1 MFQPLLDAFIES
13 APIKK
18 KITSKSPPL
27 KIAVANWWGGAEE
40 FKKSALYFILSQ
52 RYTITL
58 HQNPNE
64 SSDLVF
70 GSPIGSARKILSYK
84 NTKRVFYTG
93 ENEVP
98 NFNLFD
104 YAIGFDE
111 LDFRDRYLR
120 MPLYYASLHYKAES
134 VNDTTAPYKIKDNSL
149 YALKKPSHHFKEN
162 HPNLCAVVNDESDP
176 LKRGFASFVAS
187 NPNAPIRN
195 AFYDALNSIE
205 PVAGGGSVK
214 NTLGYNVK
222 NKSEFLSQYKFN
234 LCFENTQGYGYVTE
248 KIIDAYFSHTIPIY
262 WGSPS
267 VAKDFNPKSFV
278 NVCDF
283 KNFDEA
289 IDYVR
294 YLHTHPNAYLDMLYE
309 NPLNTLDGKAYFYQ
323 NLSFKKILDFFK
335 TILENDT
342 IYHNNPFVFYRDLNN
357 PFVFYR
363 DLNEPLVSIDD
374 LRVNYDDLRVNY
386 DDLRVNYDDLR
397 VNYDDLRVNYDDL
410 RVNYDDLRVNY
421 DDLRVN
427 YERLLQNASPLL
439 ELSQNTTFKIY
450 RKAYQKSLPLLRA
463 VRKLVKKLGL

>member
-1 MFQPLLDAFIES
+1 MA
-13 APIKK
+13 
-18 KITSKSPPL
+18 SKSPPL
-27 KIAVANWWGGAEE
+27 KIAVANWWGDEEIKE
-40 FKKSALYFILSQ
+40 FKKSVLYFILSQ

-58 HQNPNE
+58 HRNPNKP
-64 SSDLVF
+64 SDLVF
-70 GSPIGSARKILSYK
+70 SNPLGSARKILSYQ

-111 LDFRDRYLR
+111 LDFNNRYLR
-120 MPLYYASLHYKAES
+120 MPLYYAHLHYEAEL
-134 VNDTTAPYKIKDNSL
+134 VNDTTSPYKLKDNSL

-162 HPNLCAVVNDESDP
+162 HPNLCAVVNNESDP

-187 NPNAPIRN
+187 NANAPMRN

-205 PVAGGGSVK
+205 PVTGGGSVK

-234 LCFENTQGYGYVTE
+234 LCFENSQGYGYVTE
-248 KIIDAYFSHTIPIY
+248 KILDAYFSHTIPIY

-278 NVCDF
+278 NVHDF

-309 NPLNTLDGKAYFYQ
+309 NPLNAIDGKAYFYQ
-323 NLSFKKILDFFK
+323 DLSFKKILDFFK

-342 IYHNNPFVFYRDLNN
+342 IYYKYSTSFMWECDLHK
-357 PFVFYR
+357 
-363 DLNEPLVSIDD
+363 PLVSIDD
-374 LRVNYDDLRVNY
+374 LRINYDDLRINYDDLRINYDDLRINYDDLRVS
-386 DDLRVNYDDLR
+386 
-397 VNYDDLRVNYDDL
+397 
-410 RVNYDDLRVNY
+410 
-421 DDLRVN
+421 

-439 ELSQNTTFKIY
+439 ELSQNTSFKIY

-463 VRKLVKKLGL
+463 IRRWVKK

>member
-13 APIKK
+13 ASIEKMA
-18 KITSKSPPL
+18 SKSPPPL
-27 KIAVANWWGGAEE
+27 KIAVANWWGDEEVEE
-40 FKKSALYFILSQ
+40 FKKSLLYFILSQ
-52 RYTITL
+52 RYTIAL
-58 HQNPNE
+58 HQNP
-64 SSDLVF
+64 DKPADIVF
-70 GSPIGSARKILSYK
+70 GNPLGSARKILSYQ
-84 NTKRVFYTG
+84 NAKRVFYTG

-120 MPLYYASLHYKAES
+120 MPLYYDRLHHKAES
-134 VNDTTAPYKIKDNSL
+134 VNDTTAPYKLKAL
-149 YALKKPSHHFKEN
+149 YTLKKPSHHFKEN

-187 NPNAPIRN
+187 NPNAPKRN

-205 PVAGGGSVK
+205 PVTGGGSVR
-214 NTLGYNVK
+214 NTLGYKVE

-323 NLSFKKILDFFK
+323 DLSFKKILDFFK

-342 IYHNNPFVFYRDLNN
+342 IYHDN

-363 DLNEPLVSIDD
+363 DLNEPLATI
-374 LRVNYDDLRVNY
+374 DDLRVNY

-450 RKAYQKSLPLLRA
+450 RKAYQKSLPLLC
-463 VRKLVKKLGL
+463 VIRKLIKK

>member
-18 KITSKSPPL
+18 MPLSYPPL

-52 RYTITL
+52 RYKITL

-64 SSDLVF
+64 PSDLVF
-70 GSPIGSARKILSYK
+70 GSPIGSARKILSYQ

-93 ENEVP
+93 ENEAP

-111 LDFRDRYLR
+111 LDFNDRYLR
-120 MPLYYASLHYKAES
+120 MPLYYAYLHYKAEI
-134 VNDTTAPYKIKDNSL
+134 VNDTTSPYKLKADSL

-162 HPNLCAVVNDESDP
+162 HPNLCAVVNNESDP

-187 NPNAPIRN
+187 NPNAPKRN
-195 AFYDALNSIE
+195 AFYDALNAIE
-205 PVAGGGSVK
+205 PVTGGGAVR

-278 NVCDF
+278 NVHDF

-289 IDYVR
+289 IDYIK
-294 YLHTHPNAYLDMLYE
+294 YLHTHQNAYLDMLYE
-309 NPLNTLDGKAYFYQ
+309 NPLNSVNGKAGFYQ
-323 NLSFKKILDFFK
+323 DLSFEKILDFFK

-342 IYHNNPFVFYRDLNN
+342 IYHAHSYSALH
-357 PFVFYR
+357 R

-386 DDLRVNYDDLR
+386 DDLRRDH
-397 VNYDDLRVNYDDL
+397 
-410 RVNYDDLRVNY
+410 
-421 DDLRVN
+421 
-427 YERLLQNASPLL
+427 ERLLSKATPLL
-439 ELSQNTTFKIY
+439 ELSQNTSFKIY
-450 RKAYQKSLPLLRA
+450 RKAYQKSLPLLHAIR
-463 VRKLVKKLGL
+463 RWVKKLGL

>member
-13 APIKK
+13 ASIEKMA
-18 KITSKSPPL
+18 SKSPPPL
-27 KIAVANWWGGAEE
+27 KIAVANWWGDEEIKE

-64 SSDLVF
+64 FSDLVF
-70 GSPIGSARKILSYK
+70 SNPLGAARKILSYQ
-84 NTKRVFYTG
+84 NAKRVFYTG

-111 LDFRDRYLR
+111 LNFNDRYLR
-120 MPLYYASLHYKAES
+120 MPLYYDRLHHKAES
-134 VNDTTAPYKIKDNSL
+134 VNDTTAPYKLKPDSL

-162 HPNLCAVVNDESDP
+162 HPNLCAVVNNESDP

-187 NPNAPIRN
+187 NANAPKRN

-205 PVAGGGSVK
+205 PVTGGGSVR
-214 NTLGYNVK
+214 NTLGYKVENK
-222 NKSEFLSQYKFN
+222 NEFLSQYKFN
-234 LCFENTQGYGYVTE
+234 LCFENSQGYGYVTE
-248 KIIDAYFSHTIPIY
+248 KILDAYFSHTIPIY

-278 NVCDF
+278 NVHDF
-283 KNFDEA
+283 NNFDEA
-289 IDYVR
+289 IDHVR

-309 NPLNTLDGKAYFYQ
+309 NPLNSVNGKAYFYQ
-323 NLSFKKILDFFK
+323 DLSFKKILAFFK

-342 IYHNNPFVFYRDLNN
+342 IYHKSSTSFMWECDLH
-357 PFVFYR
+357 
-363 DLNEPLVSIDD
+363 DPLVSIDD
-374 LRVNYDDLRVNY
+374 LRINYDDLRINYDDLRVNY
-386 DDLRVNYDDLR
+386 DDLRI
-397 VNYDDLRVNYDDL
+397 
-410 RVNYDDLRVNY
+410 
-421 DDLRVN
+421 N

-450 RKAYQKSLPLLRA
+450 YKAYQKSLPLLRSI
-463 VRKLVKKLGL
+463 RRWVKK

>member
-13 APIKK
+13 APIK

-52 RYTITL
+52 RYKITL
-58 HQNPNE
+58 HQNPKKHA
-64 SSDLVF
+64 DIVF
-70 GSPIGSARKILSYK
+70 GNPLGSARKILSYQ
-84 NTKRVFYTG
+84 NAKRVFYTG

-111 LDFRDRYLR
+111 LDFNNRYLR
-120 MPLYYASLHYKAES
+120 MPLYYDRLHHKAES
-134 VNDTTAPYKIKDNSL
+134 VNDTTAPYKLKDNSL
-149 YALKKPSHHFKEN
+149 YALKKPSHKFKEN
-162 HPNLCAVVNDESDP
+162 HPNLCALINNEIDP

-187 NPNAPIRN
+187 NANAPIRN

-205 PVAGGGSVK
+205 PVTGGGSVR
-214 NTLGYNVK
+214 NTLGYKVK

-234 LCFENTQGYGYVTE
+234 LCFENSQGYGYVTE

-278 NVCDF
+278 NVHDF
-283 KNFDEA
+283 NNFDEA

-309 NPLNTLDGKAYFYQ
+309 NPLNTIDGKAYFYQ
-323 NLSFKKILDFFK
+323 DLSFKKILDFFK

-342 IYHNNPFVFYRDLNN
+342 IYHKSSTSFMWERDLHN
-357 PFVFYR
+357 P
-363 DLNEPLVSIDD
+363 LASIDD

-410 RVNYDDLRVNY
+410 RVNYDDLRADY
-421 DDLRVN
+421 D
-427 YERLLQNASPLL
+427 RLLQNASPLL

-450 RKAYQKSLPLLRA
+450 RKIYQKSLPLLRA

>member
-13 APIKK
+13 ASIE
-18 KITSKSPPL
+18 KITSKSPPPL
-27 KIAVANWWGGAEE
+27 KIAVANWWGDEEIKE

-52 RYTITL
+52 RYKITL
-58 HQNPNE
+58 HQNPNKP
-64 SSDLVF
+64 SDLVF
-70 GSPIGSARKILSYK
+70 GNPLGSARKILSYQ

-111 LDFRDRYLR
+111 LDFNNRYLR
-120 MPLYYASLHYKAES
+120 MPLYYDRLHHKAES
-134 VNDTTAPYKIKDNSL
+134 VNDTTSPYKIKSDSL
-149 YALKKPSHHFKEN
+149 YTLKKPSHHFKEN
-162 HPNLCAVVNDESDP
+162 HPNLCAVVNNESDP

-205 PVAGGGSVK
+205 PVTGGGSVR

-234 LCFENTQGYGYVTE
+234 LCFENSQGYGYVTE

-278 NVCDF
+278 NIHDF

-323 NLSFKKILDFFK
+323 DLSFKKILDFFK
-335 TILENDT
+335 TILENDM
-342 IYHNNPFVFYRDLNN
+342 IYHKSSTSFMWKCDLHNPLI
-357 PFVFYR
+357 P
-363 DLNEPLVSIDD
+363 I
-374 LRVNYDDLRVNY
+374 
-386 DDLRVNYDDLR
+386 DDLR

-463 VRKLVKKLGL
+463 VRKWIKKLGL

>member
-1 MFQPLLDAFIES
+1 
-13 APIKK
+13 
-18 KITSKSPPL
+18 
-27 KIAVANWWGGAEE
+27 
-40 FKKSALYFILSQ
+40 
-52 RYTITL
+52 
-58 HQNPNE
+58 
-64 SSDLVF
+64 
-70 GSPIGSARKILSYK
+70 
-84 NTKRVFYTG
+84 KRVFYTG
-93 ENEVP
+93 ENEAP

-111 LDFRDRYLR
+111 LDFNDRYLR
-120 MPLYYASLHYKAES
+120 MPLYYDRLHHKAES
-134 VNDTTAPYKIKDNSL
+134 VNDTTAPYKLKDNSL

-162 HPNLCAVVNDESDP
+162 HPHLCAVVNNESDP

-187 NPNAPIRN
+187 NPNAPKRN

-205 PVAGGGSVK
+205 PVTGGGSVK
-214 NTLGYNVK
+214 NTLGYKVE

-234 LCFENTQGYGYVTE
+234 LCFENSQNYGYVTE
-248 KIIDAYFSHTIPIY
+248 KIIDAYSSHTIPIY

-283 KNFDEA
+283 KDFDEA

-309 NPLNTLDGKAYFYQ
+309 NPLNTIDGKAYFYQ

-342 IYHNNPFVFYRDLNN
+342 IYHNNPFI
-357 PFVFYR
+357 FYR
-363 DLNEPLVSIDD
+363 DLNEPLVTIDD

-397 VNYDDLRVNYDDL
+397 VNYDDLRINYDDL
-410 RVNYDDLRVNY
+410 RINY

-439 ELSQNTTFKIY
+439 ELSQNT
-450 RKAYQKSLPLLRA
+450 
-463 VRKLVKKLGL
+463 

>member
-1 MFQPLLDAFIES
+1 M
-13 APIKK
+13 
-18 KITSKSPPL
+18 
-27 KIAVANWWGGAEE
+27 ANWWGDEEIKE
-40 FKKSALYFILSQ
+40 FKNSALYFILSQ
-52 RYTITL
+52 HYTITL
-58 HQNPNE
+58 HQNP
-64 SSDLVF
+64 DKPADIVF
-70 GSPIGSARKILSYK
+70 GSPLGSARKILSYQ
-84 NTKRVFYTG
+84 NAKRVFYTG

-120 MPLYYASLHYKAES
+120 MPLYYDRLHHKAES
-134 VNDTTAPYKIKDNSL
+134 VNDTTAPYKIKPDSL

-162 HPNLCAVVNDESDP
+162 HPHLCAVVNDESDP

-187 NPNAPIRN
+187 NPNAPKRN

-205 PVAGGGSVK
+205 PVTGGGSVK

-222 NKSEFLSQYKFN
+222 NKNEFLSQYKFN
-234 LCFENTQGYGYVTE
+234 LCFENSQNYGYVTE

-342 IYHNNPFVFYRDLNN
+342 IYHKSSTSFMWECDLH
-357 PFVFYR
+357 
-363 DLNEPLVSIDD
+363 EPLVSI
-374 LRVNYDDLRVNY
+374 
-386 DDLRVNYDDLR
+386 
-397 VNYDDLRVNYDDL
+397 DDLRVNYDDL

-439 ELSQNTTFKIY
+439 ELSQNTSFKIY

-463 VRKLVKKLGL
+463 VRRWVKK

>member
-1 MFQPLLDAFIES
+1 MFQPLLDTFIES
-13 APIKK
+13 ASIEKMA
-18 KITSKSPPL
+18 SKSPPPL
-27 KIAVANWWGGAEE
+27 KIAVANWWGDEEIKE
-40 FKKSALYFILSQ
+40 FKKNILYFILSQ
-52 RYTITL
+52 HYTITL
-58 HQNPNE
+58 HQNPNKP
-64 SSDLVF
+64 SDLVF
-70 GSPIGSARKILSYK
+70 SNPLGLARKILSYQ

-111 LDFRDRYLR
+111 LDFNNRYLR
-120 MPLYYASLHYKAES
+120 MPLYYDRLHYKAQS
-134 VNDTTAPYKIKDNSL
+134 VNDTTAPYKLKPNSL
-149 YALKKPSHHFKEN
+149 YTLKKPTHHFKEN
-162 HPNLCAVVNDESDP
+162 HPNLCAVVNNESDP

-187 NPNAPIRN
+187 NPNAPKRN
-195 AFYDALNSIE
+195 AFYEALNSIE
-205 PVAGGGSVK
+205 PVTGGGSVK
-214 NTLGYNVK
+214 NTLGYKVE

-234 LCFENTQGYGYVTE
+234 LCFENSQGYGYVTE

-283 KNFDEA
+283 KDFDEA

-323 NLSFKKILDFFK
+323 DLSFKKILDFFK

-342 IYHNNPFVFYRDLNN
+342 IYHKSSTSFMWECDLHK
-357 PFVFYR
+357 
-363 DLNEPLVSIDD
+363 PLATI
-374 LRVNYDDLRVNY
+374 
-386 DDLRVNYDDLR
+386 
-397 VNYDDLRVNYDDL
+397 DDLRVNYDDL

-463 VRKLVKKLGL
+463 ARKLIKKLGL

>member
-13 APIKK
+13 ASIEKMA
-18 KITSKSPPL
+18 SKSPPPL
-27 KIAVANWWGGAEE
+27 KIAVANWWGDEEIKE
-40 FKKSALYFILSQ
+40 FKKSVLYFILSQ
-52 RYTITL
+52 RYKIIL
-58 HQNPNE
+58 HSNPNE
-64 SSDLVF
+64 PSDLVF
-70 GSPIGSARKILSYK
+70 GNPLGSARKILSYQ
-84 NTKRVFYTG
+84 NAKRVFYTG

-111 LDFRDRYLR
+111 LDFNDRYLR
-120 MPLYYASLHYKAES
+120 MPLYYDRLHHKAES

-149 YALKKPSHHFKEN
+149 YALKKPTHHFKEN
-162 HPNLCAVVNDESDP
+162 HPNLCAVVNNESDP

-205 PVAGGGSVK
+205 PVTGGGSVK

-222 NKSEFLSQYKFN
+222 NKNEFLSQYKFN
-234 LCFENTQGYGYVTE
+234 LCFENSQGYGYVTE

-283 KNFDEA
+283 KDFDEA

-294 YLHTHPNAYLDMLYE
+294 YLHTHQNAYLDMLYE
-309 NPLNTLDGKAYFYQ
+309 HPLNTLDGKAYFYQ
-323 NLSFKKILDFFK
+323 DLSFKKILDFFK

-342 IYHNNPFVFYRDLNN
+342 IYHKSSTSFMWEY
-357 PFVFYR
+357 
-363 DLNEPLVSIDD
+363 DLNEPLVAIDD

-410 RVNYDDLRVNY
+410 RVNYDDLRADY
-421 DDLRVN
+421 D
-427 YERLLQNASPLL
+427 RLLQNASPLL

-463 VRKLVKKLGL
+463 IRRWVKKLGL

>member
-13 APIKK
+13 ASIEKMA
-18 KITSKSPPL
+18 SKSPPPPPPL
-27 KIAVANWWGGAEE
+27 KIAVANWWGDEEIKE
-40 FKKSALYFILSQ
+40 FKKNILYFILSQ
-52 RYTITL
+52 RYKITL
-58 HQNPNE
+58 HRNP
-64 SSDLVF
+64 DKPADIVF
-70 GSPIGSARKILSYK
+70 GNPLGSARKILSYQ

-93 ENEVP
+93 ENEAP

-120 MPLYYASLHYKAES
+120 MPLYYDRLHHKAES
-134 VNDTTAPYKIKDNSL
+134 VNDTTAPYKLKSDSL
-149 YALKKPSHHFKEN
+149 YALKKPSHCFKEN
-162 HPNLCAVVNDESDP
+162 HPHLCAVVNDESDP

-205 PVAGGGSVK
+205 PVTGGGSVK
-214 NTLGYNVK
+214 NTLGYKVENK
-222 NKSEFLSQYKFN
+222 NEFLSQYKFN
-234 LCFENTQGYGYVTE
+234 LCFENSQGYGYVTE

-278 NVCDF
+278 NVHDF

-289 IDYVR
+289 IDCVR

-309 NPLNTLDGKAYFYQ
+309 NPLNNIDGKAYFYQ

-342 IYHNNPFVFYRDLNN
+342 IYHKSSTSFMWEGDLHK
-357 PFVFYR
+357 
-363 DLNEPLVSIDD
+363 PLISIDG
-374 LRVNYDDLRVNY
+374 LRVNYDN
-386 DDLRVNYDDLR
+386 
-397 VNYDDLRVNYDDL
+397 
-410 RVNYDDLRVNY
+410 
-421 DDLRVN
+421 LRVN

-463 VRKLVKKLGL
+463 IGRWVKKLGL

>member
-1 MFQPLLDAFIES
+1 MFQPLLDAFIDSTHLDETTHN
-13 APIKK
+13 P
-18 KITSKSPPL
+18 PPL
-27 KIAVANWWGGAEE
+27 NIALANWWPLKNSE
-40 FKKSALYFILSQ
+40 KKGFRDFILHVILKQ
-52 RYTITL
+52 RYKIIL
-58 HQNPNE
+58 HSNPNE
-64 SSDLVF
+64 PSDLVF
-70 GSPIGSARKILSYK
+70 SNPLGSARKILSYK

-93 ENEVP
+93 ENESP

-111 LDFRDRYLR
+111 LDFNDRYLR
-120 MPLYYASLHYKAES
+120 MPLYYASLHYKAQS
-134 VNDTTAPYKIKDNSL
+134 VNDTTAPYTLKTDSL
-149 YALKKPSHHFKEN
+149 YTLKKPSHHFKEN
-162 HPNLCAVVNDESDP
+162 HPNLCAVVNNESDP

-195 AFYDALNSIE
+195 AFYDALNAIE
-205 PVAGGGSVK
+205 PVTGGGSVR

-283 KNFDEA
+283 KNFNEA
-289 IDYVR
+289 IDYVK

-309 NPLNTLDGKAYFYQ
+309 NPLNSVNGKAGFYQ

-342 IYHNNPFVFYRDLNN
+342 IYHDNPFI
-357 PFVFYR
+357 FYR
-363 DLNEPLVSIDD
+363 DLNEPLVTI
-374 LRVNYDDLRVNY
+374 
-386 DDLRVNYDDLR
+386 
-397 VNYDDLRVNYDDL
+397 
-410 RVNYDDLRVNY
+410 DDLRVNY

-427 YERLLQNASPLL
+427 YERLLQNATPLL
-439 ELSQNTTFKIY
+439 ELSQNTSFKIY

>member
-1 MFQPLLDAFIES
+1 MFQPLLDAYIDSTQIEETTHK
-13 APIKK
+13 P
-18 KITSKSPPL
+18 PPL
-27 KIAVANWWGGAEE
+27 KIAVANWWGDEEIKE
-40 FKKSALYFILSQ
+40 FKKSVLYFILSQ

-58 HQNPNE
+58 HQNPNKP
-64 SSDLVF
+64 SDLVF
-70 GSPIGSARKILSYK
+70 SNPLGSARKILSYQ
-84 NTKRVFYTG
+84 NAKRVFYTG

-120 MPLYYASLHYKAES
+120 MPLYYDSLHYKAQS

-149 YALKKPSHHFKEN
+149 YALKKPSHCFKEN
-162 HPNLCAVVNDESDP
+162 HPNLCAVVNNESDP

-205 PVAGGGSVK
+205 PVTGGGAVK

-222 NKSEFLSQYKFN
+222 NKNEFLSQYKFN
-234 LCFENTQGYGYVTE
+234 LCFENSQGYGYVTE

-278 NVCDF
+278 NVHDF
-283 KNFDEA
+283 NNFDEA
-289 IDYVR
+289 IDYIK

-323 NLSFKKILDFFK
+323 DLSFKKILDFFK

-342 IYHNNPFVFYRDLNN
+342 IYHKSSTSFMWERDLH
-357 PFVFYR
+357 
-363 DLNEPLVSIDD
+363 EPLVSIDD
-374 LRVNYDDLRVNY
+374 LRVNYDDLRADY
-386 DDLRVNYDDLR
+386 D
-397 VNYDDLRVNYDDL
+397 
-410 RVNYDDLRVNY
+410 
-421 DDLRVN
+421 
-427 YERLLQNASPLL
+427 RLLQNASPLL

-463 VRKLVKKLGL
+463 IRRWVKKLGL

>member
-13 APIKK
+13 ASIEKMA
-18 KITSKSPPL
+18 SKSPPPL
-27 KIAVANWWGGAEE
+27 KIAVANWWGDEEVKE

-58 HQNPNE
+58 HQNPNKP
-64 SSDLVF
+64 SDLVF
-70 GSPIGSARKILSYK
+70 GNPLGSARKILSYQ
-84 NTKRVFYTG
+84 NAKRVFYTG

-111 LDFRDRYLR
+111 LDFNNRYLR
-120 MPLYYASLHYKAES
+120 MPLYYDRLHHKAES
-134 VNDTTAPYKIKDNSL
+134 VNDTTAPYKLKDNSL
-149 YALKKPSHHFKEN
+149 YTLKKPTHHFKEN
-162 HPNLCAVVNDESDP
+162 HPHLCAVVDGKTDP

-205 PVAGGGSVK
+205 PVTGGGSVK
-214 NTLGYNVK
+214 NTLGYKVK

-234 LCFENTQGYGYVTE
+234 LCFENSQGYGYVTE

-267 VAKDFNPKSFV
+267 VAQDFNPKSFV
-278 NVCDF
+278 NVHDF
-283 KNFDEA
+283 KDFDEA

-323 NLSFKKILDFFK
+323 DLSFKKILAFFK
-335 TILENDT
+335 TILENHT
-342 IYHNNPFVFYRDLNN
+342 IYHKSSTSFMWECDLH
-357 PFVFYR
+357 
-363 DLNEPLVSIDD
+363 DPLVSIDD
-374 LRVNYDDLRVNY
+374 LRINYDDLRVNY

-397 VNYDDLRVNYDDL
+397 ADYD
-410 RVNYDDLRVNY
+410 
-421 DDLRVN
+421 
-427 YERLLQNASPLL
+427 RLLQNASPLL

-463 VRKLVKKLGL
+463 ARKLVKKLGL